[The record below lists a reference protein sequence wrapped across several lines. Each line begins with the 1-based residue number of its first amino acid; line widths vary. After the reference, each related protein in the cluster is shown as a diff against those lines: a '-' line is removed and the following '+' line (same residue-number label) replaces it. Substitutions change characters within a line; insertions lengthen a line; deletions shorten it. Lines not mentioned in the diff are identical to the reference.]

1 MMKTMFT
8 VKFYFKYLIGHE
20 MFKDDVKEYHNKIKT
35 HMAYSYAYEL
45 SWWTYVFLI
54 LLLVHDYLTL
64 VVINFIHYVVNIWKQ

>member
-20 MFKDDVKEYHNKIKT
+20 MFKDYVKEYHNKIKT

-64 VVINFIHYVVNIWKQ
+64 VSLILFINVVNIWKQ